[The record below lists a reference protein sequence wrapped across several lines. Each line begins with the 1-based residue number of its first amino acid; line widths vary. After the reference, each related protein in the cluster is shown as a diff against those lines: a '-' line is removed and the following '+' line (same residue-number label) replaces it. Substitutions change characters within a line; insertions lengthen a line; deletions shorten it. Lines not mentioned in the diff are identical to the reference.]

1 MLAVLSMRGDLNRP
15 TVTKVCACFIL
26 CLPYSHSPVLLYMCT
41 STFNVA
47 LTPCVSQIVAQTR
60 LVEQEGGGASGGATV
75 AEEKKCS
82 AAALKKRLEERN
94 LLSQLIVPNPY
105 SMFGR

>member
-1 MLAVLSMRGDLNRP
+1 MALL
-15 TVTKVCACFIL
+15 
-26 CLPYSHSPVLLYMCT
+26 LLYFGQIIT
-41 STFNVA
+41 KTP
-47 LTPCVSQIVAQTR
+47 LT
-60 LVEQEGGGASGGATV
+60 EQEVGGASGEASAV
-75 AEEKKCS
+75 EERKYS

>member
-1 MLAVLSMRGDLNRP
+1 MRGDLNK
-15 TVTKVCACFIL
+15 TAVTKVGLKERIDSIL
-26 CLPYSHSPVLLYMCT
+26 HQYHTPAVALILLYFYFGQIIT
-41 STFNVA
+41 Q
-47 LTPCVSQIVAQTR
+47 TPVT
-60 LVEQEGGGASGGATV
+60 EQEVGGASGGASAV
-75 AEEKKCS
+75 EEKKYS